1 MSKGHLPG
9 SKGGHFQR
17 RRDKRQLE
25 HLAEASD
32 RDVALAAAAAHVR
45 VIEDQV
51 DASNGDREKA
61 QSSESEGD
69 EGPPP
74 IRTGGFHV
82 QAFPIDQ
89 PIGE

>member
-1 MSKGHLPG
+1 MGKGHLPG
-9 SKGGHFQR
+9 SKSGPFQR

-25 HLAEASD
+25 HLAESSD
-32 RDVALAAAAAHVR
+32 RDIALAAAAAHVR
-45 VIEDQV
+45 VIEDQT
-51 DASNGDREKA
+51 DSSNGDRDRN
-61 QSSESEGD
+61 QSDSEDD

-82 QAFPIDQ
+82 RAVPIDE

>member
-1 MSKGHLPG
+1 VSKGHLPG
-9 SKGGHFQR
+9 SKGGPLQR

-25 HLAEASD
+25 HLAESSD

-45 VIEDQV
+45 VIEDQT
-51 DASNGDREKA
+51 DAANRAHEKN
-61 QSSESEGD
+61 QSEKDGD
-69 EGPPP
+69 EDPLP

-82 QAFPIDQ
+82 RAVPIDQ